1 MGINLLWL
9 RDEPFARSI
18 ERNIDRETLVD
29 LLSMVA
35 YEGDRLGK
43 LEEAGF
49 QDQANSTECLFD
61 YVLDAIKIPSA
72 CETYSREPFE
82 ELFYDNFLLKH
93 KFLSLHDVLV
103 DLEQLRDKIHNDRVV
118 SLVNAKERRANF
130 KAVDAD
136 KIPPNGE

>member
-18 ERNIDRETLVD
+18 KRNIDRETLVD
-29 LLSMVA
+29 LLGIVV
-35 YEGDRLGK
+35 YEANRLSQ
-43 LEEAGF
+43 LEDAGF

-61 YVLDAIKIPSA
+61 YVLDALQIPSA

-82 ELFYDNFLLKH
+82 DLFYDDFFLEH
-93 KFLSLHDVLV
+93 KFLSLNDVLTA
-103 DLEQLRDKIHNDRVV
+103 LEQLRDRIHNDRVV
-118 SLVNAKERRANF
+118 SLANAKERRANF

-136 KIPPNGE
+136 KISPRNE